1 MEYQMEELLPIVS
14 KLAQKYTGCE
24 STSITY
30 EKAQSLMEAV
40 LFCLNEYDDSCANSL
55 ARRDIPAQER
65 YDVGARILSEK
76 VGNIRKIFDEI
87 SPSFEDFGIRCL
99 HDAVQ
104 NGMPHF
110 LKWYDVKFCPQ
121 DTILALDYQVLT
133 DCSRL
138 RGADAVY
145 EYIRALEME
154 QRFLGAFDREFVITV
169 LKTYHPGYRDTTENI
184 CSIVLANILS
194 RMTAQQGKT
203 PREKTPLG
211 EAFLG
216 EYAQWANA
224 LHGKSVSEMED
235 MAKGFL
241 KKMACRF
248 YEEDAA
254 LLAYLCQGAR
264 DIAARVCA
272 ADCLTPQSGYSE
284 SAPPSHTRPPARHPG

>member
-24 STSITY
+24 STSVTY

-40 LFCLNEYDDSCANSL
+40 LFCLNEYGDSCAHSL

-65 YDVGARILSEK
+65 YDAGARLLSEK

-104 NGMPHF
+104 NGIPHF

-138 RGADAVY
+138 RGADAVS
-145 EYIRALEME
+145 EYIRALAME
-154 QRFLGAFDREFVITV
+154 QRFLGAFDKGFVVSV
-169 LKTYHPGYRDTTENI
+169 LKAYHPGYRDTTENI

-194 RMTAQQGKT
+194 RMAMPKSAAGAKT
-203 PREKTPLG
+203 PREETPLG
-211 EAFLG
+211 EALLG
-216 EYAQWANA
+216 EDAKWANA
-224 LHGKSVSEMED
+224 LRGKSVAEMED
-235 MAKGFL
+235 TVKGFL
-241 KKMACRF
+241 EKVVYRF

-254 LLAYLCQGAR
+254 LLSYLCQGAR

-272 ADCLTPQSGYSE
+272 
-284 SAPPSHTRPPARHPG
+284 